1 MPDPSPGSHAEL
13 AIAWVEGRL
22 DPAQRDQFEAHLDG
36 CPDCQSQVAR
46 ALQNSRKMKALN
58 LHEAKQ
64 RQSRTPAAGKP
75 ATITRAEVKVAAAA
89 PAANRRVAWWW
100 WLIAAA
106 VVLLVGGFGLGWE
119 TWLLAH

>member
-22 DPAQRDQFEAHLDG
+22 DAAQRDQFEAHLDG
-36 CPDCQSQVAR
+36 CPDCQSEVAR

-58 LHEAKQ
+58 LQEAKQ
-64 RQSRTPAAGKP
+64 RQPKAPAAGKP
-75 ATITRAEVKVAAAA
+75 VAISRAEVKVAPAP
-89 PAANRRVAWWW
+89 PAANRRVAWWG
-100 WLIAAA
+100 WLIGAG
-106 VVLLVGGFGLGWE
+106 VVLLIGGFGLGWW